1 MTIKEAKERVDLID
15 SLILDLSADISNAIA
30 CSNVATT
37 KELEETQQELNEA
50 RNHLLSILYTG
61 GDNN

>member
-1 MTIKEAKERVDLID
+1 MTVKEIREKVDLID
-15 SLILDLSADISNAIA
+15 GMILDLLEDVSMEIA

-37 KELEETQQELNEA
+37 KELEEIQQELNEA
-50 RNHLLSILYTG
+50 RKHLLSILYTG

>member
-1 MTIKEAKERVDLID
+1 MTIKEAKQRVDLID
-15 SLILDLSADISNAIA
+15 GLILDLSTDISIEIA

-37 KELEETQQELNEA
+37 KELEEIQQELNEA
-50 RNHLLSILYTG
+50 RNHLLSILYG

>member
-1 MTIKEAKERVDLID
+1 MTIKEAKQRVDLVD
-15 SLILDLSADISNAIA
+15 GLILDLSADISVEIA

-37 KELEETQQELNEA
+37 KELEEIQQELNEA
-50 RNHLLSILYTG
+50 RKHLLSILYAG

>member
-1 MTIKEAKERVDLID
+1 MTIKEAKQRVDWID
-15 SLILDLSADISNAIA
+15 SLILDLSADISVAIA

-37 KELEETQQELNEA
+37 KELEEIQQELNEA
-50 RNHLLSILYTG
+50 RKHLLSILFNG

>member
-1 MTIKEAKERVDLID
+1 MTIKEAKQRVDLID
-15 SLILDLSADISNAIA
+15 GLILDLSNDLSIAIA

-37 KELEETQQELNEA
+37 KELEEIQQELNKA
-50 RNHLLSILYTG
+50 RKHLLSILYTG

>member
-1 MTIKEAKERVDLID
+1 MTIKEAKQRVDLID
-15 SLILDLSADISNAIA
+15 GLILDLSADISIEIA

-37 KELEETQQELNEA
+37 KELEEIQQELNEA
-50 RNHLLSILYTG
+50 RKHLLSILYG